1 MAEKKVTTKRTAK
14 VVEKPVVKKAAAKT
28 VKAKNEKTTPSKK
41 PAVKKVAE
49 TKKTT
54 ATPAKPKSTRA
65 KSTKSESAK
74 VDFRGMTPKEIAT
87 AKGEPWINVLNI
99 DLDPENIGNGA
110 FELDWNEK
118 FITNLIRAGYQGKT
132 DADLVDQWF
141 QSVCRNVLA
150 ENYEQWEANQPP
162 GDRPRVIGRKDLGD
176 GYTEVS

>member
-1 MAEKKVTTKRTAK
+1 MAEKKTTTKKPVAKKVTANVAEK
-14 VVEKPVVKKAAAKT
+14 TTKKPVVKKVTEKKQTKAKT
-28 VKAKNEKTTPSKK
+28 TEPKARK
-41 PAVKKVAE
+41 PRT

-54 ATPAKPKSTRA
+54 I
-65 KSTKSESAK
+65 
-74 VDFRGMTPKEIAT
+74 DFKGMSPKEIAT
-87 AKGEPWINVLNI
+87 AKGEPWVNVLSV

-141 QSVCRNVLA
+141 QNVCRNVLA
-150 ENYEQWEANQPP
+150 ENYEQWEANQAP